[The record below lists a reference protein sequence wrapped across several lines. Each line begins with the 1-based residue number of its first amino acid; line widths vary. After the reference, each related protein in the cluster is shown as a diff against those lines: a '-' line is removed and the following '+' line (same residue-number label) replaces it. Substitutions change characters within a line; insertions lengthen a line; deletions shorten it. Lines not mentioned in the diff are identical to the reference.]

1 MQKKKNLEQRLL
13 ENTVV
18 NPGDEEA
25 QIKRRRNQI
34 AEIHEEIKSEK
45 ERQTQL
51 KAQLRAYDEIMDL
64 LGPNGL
70 NKEEKLIK
78 LLGVLPWQLS

>member
-18 NPGDEEA
+18 DVGDEQA

-34 AEIHEEIKSEK
+34 AEIYEEIKNEK
-45 ERQTQL
+45 ERQAQL
-51 KAQLRAYDEIMDL
+51 KAQLRAYNEI
-64 LGPNGL
+64 
-70 NKEEKLIK
+70 
-78 LLGVLPWQLS
+78 